1 MAGVSHCSQFGSKEE
16 PERSDEP
23 LLVLV
28 SGPAALD
35 REDAMDVGRERQVG
49 HVDRVGEFEIWVK
62 GFEGG

>member
-1 MAGVSHCSQFGSKEE
+1 MAGVCRCSQFGSKEE
-16 PERSDEP
+16 PERLDEP

-35 REDAMDVGRERQVG
+35 GEDAVDVGRQRQVG
-49 HVDRVGEFEIWVK
+49 HVDRGGEFEIWIK